1 MKKSEIKTLIKEV
14 LTEAVPVPS
23 NVMEFAKRKGPYAV
37 ALVKKAATWAKKSGR
52 DISGGTAIGK
62 NYSTIVLDM
71 KYQGSEIYINLDKE
85 TIELF
90 DKEVTDAK
98 SFAKVLADNEET
110 LREDKNNLQVKGTY
124 LGRKGVFYNF
134 KKDLFGRTIATFR
147 TDDKTSGGLK
157 TATMGIYIDKNEDV
171 KFDGKDT
178 KIKENTTFGD
188 KLATHNKKS
197 QQYKDFYAKLKSK
210 LMDKYGYGEEDMED
224 ETAERK
230 NFVKYK
236 ISKEADDLFF
246 KKFKIKYQDVENP
259 FQVKENQS
267 YQGTITDDSAEYIL
281 KDLGFKLQHQ
291 YDSISGL
298 RFFGP
303 LDQLQKA
310 RNELKRIYDI
320 ESTISGYGK
329 FAYKELSVPNQVID

>member
-1 MKKSEIKTLIKEV
+1 MKKSEIKALIKEV
-14 LTEAVPVPS
+14 LTEAATVPP
-23 NVMEFAKRKGPYAV
+23 NVMDFAKRKGPYAV
-37 ALVKKAATWAKKSGR
+37 ALVKKAATWAKKAGR

-98 SFAKVLADNEET
+98 SFAKVLA
-110 LREDKNNLQVKGTY
+110 NN
-124 LGRKGVFYNF
+124 
-134 KKDLFGRTIATFR
+134 
-147 TDDKTSGGLK
+147 
-157 TATMGIYIDKNEDV
+157 
-171 KFDGKDT
+171 
-178 KIKENTTFGD
+178 KIEENTTFGD
-188 KLATHNKKS
+188 KLAAHDKKIK
-197 QQYKDFYAKLKSK
+197 QYQDFYFELKSN
-210 LMDKYGYGEEDMED
+210 LMNKYGYDEEDMED

-230 NFVKYK
+230 FYIQYK
-236 ISKEADDLFF
+236 IEKEADDLFY
-246 KKFKIKYQDVENP
+246 KKFKIKYQDVLNP
-259 FQVKENQS
+259 FQIKENQS
-267 YQGTITDDSAEYIL
+267 YKGTITDDSAEYIL

-291 YDSISGL
+291 YDSITGT

-310 RNELKRIYDI
+310 RRELKLKYDI

-329 FAYKELSVPNQVID
+329 FAYKELHIPNQTVD

>member
-1 MKKSEIKTLIKEV
+1 MKKSEIKSLIKEV
-14 LTEAVPVPS
+14 LTEAATVPP
-23 NVMEFAKRKGPYAV
+23 NVMDFAKRKGPYAV
-37 ALVKKAATWAKKSGR
+37 ALVKKAANWAKKAGR

-98 SFAKVLADNEET
+98 SFAKVLANNQET
-110 LREDKNNLQVKGTY
+110 LKENKNNLQIKGTY

-134 KKDLFGRTIATFR
+134 KKDSSGRTVAIFR

-157 TATMGIYIDKNEDV
+157 TATMGIYVDKNEDV
-171 KFDGKDT
+171 KFDTKDT

-188 KLATHNKKS
+188 KLAAHDKKIK
-197 QQYKDFYAKLKSK
+197 QYQDFYFELKSN
-210 LMDKYGYGEEDMED
+210 LMNKYGYDEEDMED

-230 NFVKYK
+230 FYIQYK
-236 ISKEADDLFF
+236 IEKEADDLFY
-246 KKFKIKYQDVENP
+246 KKFKIKYQDVLNP
-259 FQVKENQS
+259 FQIKENQS

-281 KDLGFKLQHQ
+281 KDLGFNLQHQ
-291 YDSISGL
+291 YDSITGT

-310 RNELKRIYDI
+310 RRELKLKYDI

-329 FAYKELSVPNQVID
+329 FAYKELHIPNQTVD